1 MARQHPTKVRELP
14 GVYRVFD
21 DLLSKEYQDYIEQQ
35 LKDTPTWR
43 YRESLVDKRGQWEHL
58 FGFANVFVNE
68 EGIRCSDIF
77 KTIAPIAKIAT
88 DHIGYKMNE
97 IAYARS
103 FLTVPSPGRSGISSP
118 HVDIDDEDHLVC
130 LYYVNDADG
139 DTVLFDKMDLGDEF
153 DENEELNII
162 ARVTPKKGRILLF
175 CGRQYHAASLPEK
188 STRIIINFDLI
199 GAYHG
204 KSST

>member
-1 MARQHPTKVRELP
+1 MAKRHPTKVREIP
-14 GVYRVFD
+14 GVYKVYD
-21 DLLSKEYQDYIEQQ
+21 DLLSPEYQDYIENT

-43 YRESLVDKRGQWEHL
+43 YRESLVEKKGQWEHL

-68 EGIRCSDIF
+68 EGIRCGDIF
-77 KTIAPIAKIAT
+77 KIIAPICKIAT

-97 IAYARS
+97 IAFARS
-103 FLTVPSPGRSGISSP
+103 FLTVPSPGKSGISSP
-118 HVDIDDEDHLVC
+118 HVDLEDEDHLVC

-139 DTVLFDKMDLGDEF
+139 DTILFDKMDMGDEF
-153 DENEELNII
+153 DENEELNVI
-162 ARVTPKKGRILLF
+162 ARITPKKGRILLF
-175 CGRQYHAASLPEK
+175 CGRQYHAASLPEN

-199 GAYHG
+199 GVYHG